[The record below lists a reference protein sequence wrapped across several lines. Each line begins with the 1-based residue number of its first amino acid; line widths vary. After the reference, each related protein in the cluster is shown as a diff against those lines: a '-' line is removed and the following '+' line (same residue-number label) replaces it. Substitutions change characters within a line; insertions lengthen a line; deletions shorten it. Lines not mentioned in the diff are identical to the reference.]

1 MIGPGSDK
9 RKKVIFFIL
18 YNGSVSVAIVCC
30 GQLNIL
36 LLRETA
42 AMATSPIDI
51 ISYSSL
57 TSTNFAKNSTSNQ
70 MDYDCRACILISI
83 LKKTDL

>member
-1 MIGPGSDK
+1 MIGLGFDK
-9 RKKVIFFIL
+9 KKKVIFFIL

-70 MDYDCRACILISI
+70 MD
-83 LKKTDL
+83 

>member
-1 MIGPGSDK
+1 MIGLGFDK
-9 RKKVIFFIL
+9 KKKVILFIV
-18 YNGSVSVAIVCC
+18 YNSSVSVAIVCC

-51 ISYSSL
+51 ISSSSL
-57 TSTNFAKNSTSNQ
+57 TSTNYAKNSTSNQ
-70 MDYDCRACILISI
+70 MD
-83 LKKTDL
+83 

>member
-1 MIGPGSDK
+1 MIGLGSDK
-9 RKKVIFFIL
+9 KKKIILLVL

-42 AMATSPIDI
+42 AIMATSPIDI
-51 ISYSSL
+51 L
-57 TSTNFAKNSTSNQ
+57 HLQ
-70 MDYDCRACILISI
+70 HQ
-83 LKKTDL
+83 

>member
-1 MIGPGSDK
+1 MIGLGSEK
-9 RKKVIFFIL
+9 NKKVILFIL
-18 YNGSVSVAIVCC
+18 YNGSVSVGIVCC

-57 TSTNFAKNSTSNQ
+57 TSTNLQKNLLPIKWTTIVELVS
-70 MDYDCRACILISI
+70 
-83 LKKTDL
+83 